1 MNGTF
6 FLCHKDLPAK
16 APSIKESK
24 KILEEQP
31 NLFSYGGRSRPF
43 PVEPDNPSLGLSEF
57 NYLFIHGIV
66 FGSRKDIS
74 GDGCECWNGTP
85 RPQSTSY

>member
-1 MNGTF
+1 MKLF
-6 FLCHKDLPAK
+6 SIAIRIYRPKRRQLRRAKKFLR
-16 APSIKESK
+16 
-24 KILEEQP
+24 EQP
-31 NLFSYGGRSRPF
+31 NPFSYGGRSKPF

-66 FGSRKDIS
+66 CGSRKDIS